1 MQFISAVC
9 QEVHERAIQAMAEFT
24 ANSIEHFHRA
34 GQLILQD
41 KTIPVTL
48 YPSMAIS
55 LSRYVLP
62 HGAFGVMDAVW
73 GIWGN
78 GCCLG
83 YWGYGCCPRAFGVM
97 DAVQSIWVNE

>member
-1 MQFISAVC
+1 MNVLWLYVHTQYKFTLCIGVAGLKALCCNYVKSTVIGLLTVLRHFISPVL

-48 YPSMAIS
+48 YPSMANS
-55 LSRYVLP
+55 LSRYYVLL
-62 HGAFGVMDAVW
+62 FK
-73 GIWGN
+73 
-78 GCCLG
+78 
-83 YWGYGCCPRAFGVM
+83 
-97 DAVQSIWVNE
+97 